1 MSFTTERKVCWHWQV
16 NLTWTNCLNAL
27 NQHQLL
33 WVENRYSNLEVWDI
47 YHCPYC
53 TLNCI
58 DWVWTQGVNLIHQ
71 SIFPI
76 EFTLAKIFH
85 VHVKF
90 LSIPNVFWLTQSC
103 SFSGMCIFF
112 SHLLVLLCYLYNIYR
127 DVKCK
132 CSKKNKN
139 KKTIQKYKAKSF
151 YKGCF
156 LIFQKTDYHVNKQK
170 KSNIFF

>member
-47 YHCPYC
+47 YHCVYC

-58 DWVWTQGVNLIHQ
+58 DRAWTQGVNLIHQ

-76 EFTLAKIFH
+76 EFTLAKNFPCSCQISFH
-85 VHVKF
+85 SQCFLAYSIMFFFRNVH
-90 LSIPNVFWLTQSC
+90 
-103 SFSGMCIFF
+103 FF
-112 SHLLVLLCYLYNIYR
+112 SYLLVLLCYLYNIYR
-127 DVKCK
+127 EVKCK
-132 CSKKNKN
+132 CSKKNK
-139 KKTIQKYKAKSF
+139 
-151 YKGCF
+151 
-156 LIFQKTDYHVNKQK
+156 QK
-170 KSNIFF
+170 KQFKSIKQSVFIKVASWFFKKLTTM